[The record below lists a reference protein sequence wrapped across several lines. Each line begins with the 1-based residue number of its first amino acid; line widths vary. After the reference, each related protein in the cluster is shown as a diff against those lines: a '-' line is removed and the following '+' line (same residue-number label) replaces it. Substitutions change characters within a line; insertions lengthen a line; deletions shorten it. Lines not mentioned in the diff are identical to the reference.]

1 MTYTRPK
8 RTLRPRK
15 LFSSSS
21 SDFIYLGSMDLT
33 EVCQQSMDVVSEDE
47 QTVPEVQ
54 SQALEDE
61 QPLSQVAEDE
71 QPLSQTPP
79 CSEEEEEEE
88 EEEKEK
94 DDDEN
99 KENNVD
105 GVDGWMD
112 GCIVDCIK
120 SAVYH
125 LLNLT
130 IRKYRVDECYGCQ
143 VNHPSQRNHGC
154 LEVLEEDF
162 LQDHYEHLMKRLNTP
177 RFIPSIQRLLMSRN
191 VNMDDLR
198 VRMVAETLL
207 HELKTAKCRWEALS
221 DACENL
227 TGEDTEK
234 LKQLQA
240 PGDSCNGH

>member
-1 MTYTRPK
+1 
-8 RTLRPRK
+8 
-15 LFSSSS
+15 
-21 SDFIYLGSMDLT
+21 MDLT
-33 EVCQQSMDVVSEDE
+33 EVCQQSMDVISEDE

-61 QPLSQVAEDE
+61 QPSSQVADKDVEDE
-71 QPLSQTPP
+71 QTLPETPP
-79 CSEEEEEEE
+79 CSEEEEEE
-88 EEEKEK
+88 
-94 DDDEN
+94 EN

-105 GVDGWMD
+105 GVDGWMA
-112 GCIVDCIK
+112 GWIVDSIK

-125 LLNLT
+125 LLSLA

-143 VNHPSQRNHGC
+143 ISHPSQRNHAC

-177 RFIPSIQRLLMSRN
+177 CFIPSIQRLLRSRN

-207 HELKTAKCRWEALS
+207 HELKTVKCRWEALS

-234 LKQLQA
+234 LKQLQTT
-240 PGDSCNGH
+240 GDSYNDH